1 VREHPRL
8 GAAERRLV
16 AVDAVL
22 GAALRAEA
30 GTIITP
36 LTRRNWHQTRLFP
49 EFVQAGRDVH
59 GSHGLFYWLRARQ
72 RGWVVSQGPAAVV
85 VAWRPDVRHL
95 VALRPVGDADAV
107 ADLLDTVTMVASMA
121 APRSRLVV
129 RYCGQALAAVLLA
142 RGWHGF
148 GGMWCPGAPLDDEAF
163 PEVIITADPADVP
176 LGTGWKSLRE
186 AITWH
191 HGRYRFHASSRLLGI
206 EAQVPG
212 LSRPPAGPGCTP
224 WASFEAAVASALDCR
239 DRAQLTYHY
248 LHDGTQL
255 AGFSI
260 AGNTTGI
267 AHGYYLWTAPA
278 PRLATYFLWQIY
290 LHERRHGATAF
301 NLGGSETSSLFRYK
315 TRTFPGHLLQPT
327 SILCPPR

>member
-1 VREHPRL
+1 V
-8 GAAERRLV
+8 V

-22 GAALRAEA
+22 AAALRAEA
-30 GTIITP
+30 GAIITP
-36 LTRRNWHQTRLFP
+36 LTRRNWHQTGLFP
-49 EFVQAGRDVH
+49 ALVQAGRDVH

-72 RGWVVSQGPAAVV
+72 RGWVVSQGHAAVV
-85 VAWRPDVRHL
+85 LAWRPDVRHL
-95 VALRPVGDADAV
+95 VALRPVGNAGTA
-107 ADLLDTVTMVASMA
+107 ADLLDTVIKVASVA

-129 RYCGQALAAVLLA
+129 RYCGQALATVLLA

-148 GGMWCPGAPLDDEAF
+148 GGVWCPGAPLDDEAF

-176 LGTGWKSLRE
+176 LGKGWKSLRE
-186 AITWH
+186 AISWH
-191 HGRYRFHASSRLLGI
+191 HGHYRFHASSRLLGAA
-206 EAQVPG
+206 AQVPG
-212 LSRPPAGPGCTP
+212 LSSSLAGPSSTP
-224 WASFEAAVASALDCR
+224 WASFEAAVASALDGAK
-239 DRAQLTYHY
+239 RAGLTYHY

-260 AGNTTGI
+260 AGNTTGV
-267 AHGYYLWTAPA
+267 AHGYYLWTARV
-278 PRLATYFLWQIY
+278 PRLASYFLWQIY

-301 NLGGSETSSLFRYK
+301 NLGGSETSSLFSYK